1 MQKAFGK
8 KSVIFLFIFPAFLI
22 YTAFVIVSIVWAGY
36 YSFFDWSGVGEKV
49 FVGFKNYIELLTQDD
64 VFRST
69 VWHTLIYTV
78 INVAIQVFGGLLFAI
93 LLSRIKKGRVALQTL
108 YYIPVVI
115 SSVAICQIFTK
126 LLSVTPTGIVNQ
138 VLSFIDPSL
147 KLMEWISNPQISL
160 YVTAFVE
167 AYKYLGLYMVIFYA
181 ALIGVPD
188 ELGEAA
194 LIDGAST
201 WQEYLYVRIPYI
213 KPVIIA
219 NCLLVLNGSLRS
231 FEFSYLLTHGG
242 PGNASEL
249 MTTYMY
255 KQAFSSMKY
264 GYGSSVAIMIVIICM
279 VVGMLF
285 RKFTGGGDDEMKKKK
300 TTIPSIIKW
309 VIALILVVMQVYPFF
324 YVFTSSFKSLD
335 DFRQLPAY
343 ALPSKWVLTNFINV
357 FTKSH
362 MLTYFKNSIIVL
374 IGVLIPLLLF
384 ALMAGFALSKIK
396 FKGRKFVLN
405 YFLLGLMLPM
415 QVALIPLFTIFNKMG
430 LINTYPAI
438 ILPQIAFSLSY
449 SIQLFYSFSKFFPE
463 EMLEAAI
470 IDGCSPIGCFFK
482 MVVPM
487 SLNSIITVATMQAV
501 FCWNEYI
508 NAYTFTRSTDM
519 KTITLGLNDFV
530 GSMGLT
536 DWGGTFAAITVTV
549 LPVFIFYFF
558 SSKKMLAGM
567 TAGAVKG

>member
-1 MQKAFGK
+1 
-8 KSVIFLFIFPAFLI
+8 
-22 YTAFVIVSIVWAGY
+22 
-36 YSFFDWSGVGEKV
+36 
-49 FVGFKNYIELLTQDD
+49 
-64 VFRST
+64 
-69 VWHTLIYTV
+69 
-78 INVAIQVFGGLLFAI
+78 
-93 LLSRIKKGRVALQTL
+93 
-108 YYIPVVI
+108 
-115 SSVAICQIFTK
+115 
-126 LLSVTPTGIVNQ
+126 
-138 VLSFIDPSL
+138 
-147 KLMEWISNPQISL
+147 
-160 YVTAFVE
+160 
-167 AYKYLGLYMVIFYA
+167 
-181 ALIGVPD
+181 
-188 ELGEAA
+188 
-194 LIDGAST
+194 
-201 WQEYLYVRIPYI
+201 
-213 KPVIIA
+213 
-219 NCLLVLNGSLRS
+219 
-231 FEFSYLLTHGG
+231 
-242 PGNASEL
+242 
-249 MTTYMY
+249 
-255 KQAFSSMKY
+255 
-264 GYGSSVAIMIVIICM
+264 
-279 VVGMLF
+279 
-285 RKFTGGGDDEMKKKK
+285 MKKKK
-300 TTIPSIIKW
+300 TTIPGIIKW

-374 IGVLIPLLLF
+374 IGVLIP
-384 ALMAGFALSKIK
+384 
-396 FKGRKFVLN
+396 
-405 YFLLGLMLPM
+405 PM